1 MADVNYTAAENVFN
15 KIDAY
20 LKSKDWHYDKNPE
33 KFEFKYQV
41 GGDDLPMH
49 FTLFVDA
56 GRQMIRSLSFMPFEF
71 AEDKRIEG
79 AVAVCVANY
88 GMVEGS
94 FGYDISNGT
103 IYHKIAVPYMDIEV
117 SDGLIEYIMGLG
129 MTMVDKYN
137 DRFFALNK
145 GYITIADFM
154 KDE

>member
-1 MADVNYTAAENVFN
+1 MADVNYTTAARVFN

-20 LKSKDWHYDKNPE
+20 LKSKDWKYDKDTD
-33 KFEFKYQV
+33 KLQFTYQV
-41 GGDDLPMH
+41 GGDDLPMR

-56 GRQMIRSLSFMPFEF
+56 QRELIRALSFLPFDF

-88 GMVEGS
+88 GMVNGC
-94 FGYDISNGT
+94 FGYDISKGT
-103 IYHKIAVPYMDIEV
+103 IYHKLAVSYTDIDVGNETF
-117 SDGLIEYIMGLG
+117 EYIMGLG
-129 MTMVDKYN
+129 MAMVDKYN